1 MIPKESPIKS
11 SIRGYNLSN
20 EIFFLDLASS
30 FSTTSPLY
38 VDLPE
43 MSYGSEKGT
52 AVFGGPTKND
62 VYLVGGVFQNLTLLN
77 QIDHNVTITLNQTL
91 MLNELLNT
99 WNVTDKHIFIYRPTT
114 KNWII
119 PDVQGE
125 KPPIR
130 RRSTSTVI
138 DQNGKIYMFGGRAQ
152 IDTGSLTFIC
162 FNDLYTY
169 DTSISKWNKINAEKA
184 PLPQSHSTATL
195 LPNGKILYIGGVY
208 QNSPGEVALQID
220 MNNIAT
226 LSIPI
231 QARVGHTATL
241 TPDNNKIIIIGGTTS
256 YVLGQTT
263 AYPVFVSLD
272 ITTEPYTYSELN
284 VSGVQPPPLA
294 YHTVTPYQNYMIV
307 AFGNYIT
314 YF

>member
-52 AVFGGPTKND
+52 AVFGGPNKND
-62 VYLVGGVFQNLTLLN
+62 VYLVGGVFQNLMLLN
-77 QIDHNVTITLNQTL
+77 QIDHNVMITLNQTL

-99 WNVTDKHIFIYRPTT
+99 WNVIDKHIFIYRPTT
-114 KNWII
+114 KTWII
-119 PDVQGE
+119 PDVQEE

-138 DQNGKIYMFGGRAQ
+138 DQNRKIYMFGGRAQ
-152 IDTGSLTFIC
+152 LDTGSLTFIC

-169 DTSISKWNKINAEKA
+169 DTSISKWNNINAENA

-195 LPNGKILYIGGVY
+195 LPNSKILYIGGVY
-208 QNSPGEVALQID
+208 QNSPREVALQID
-220 MNNIAT
+220 MNNVNHCLPISRKI
-226 LSIPI
+226 LIPNAI
-231 QARVGHTATL
+231 NHV
-241 TPDNNKIIIIGGTTS
+241 
-256 YVLGQTT
+256 Y
-263 AYPVFVSLD
+263 
-272 ITTEPYTYSELN
+272 
-284 VSGVQPPPLA
+284 
-294 YHTVTPYQNYMIV
+294 
-307 AFGNYIT
+307 
-314 YF
+314 